1 VFACLHKNS
10 TAASGQRA
18 VLSALATVVILLSL
32 PNMRI
37 KKHYESFGRAAIVQ
51 LQCARKFFSTPGYD
65 SCENGPYEWGLE
77 QGHIANS
84 ERLRANYCF
93 SIAGGMPPG
102 SSIEE
107 CYRNLAVK

>member
-37 KKHYESFGRAAIVQ
+37 KKHYEFFGSAAIEQ
-51 LQCARKFFSTPGYD
+51 LQCARKFFATPEYD
-65 SCENGPYEWGLE
+65 SCESGPYE
-77 QGHIANS
+77 
-84 ERLRANYCF
+84 
-93 SIAGGMPPG
+93 
-102 SSIEE
+102 
-107 CYRNLAVK
+107 